1 MSTRRRSN
9 LGPLNPNMKS
19 TNDNNTKRPSRSV
32 SMAAT
37 STTVTD
43 KTTRRSN
50 QNTFDSG
57 MTHTN
62 DNNFKRPSRRASMA
76 IPKTSATIRYGVFA
90 APPSK
95 GK

>member
-19 TNDNNTKRPSRSV
+19 TNESTTKRASRRV

-37 STTVTD
+37 STSSAD
-43 KTTRRSN
+43 KSTRRSN
-50 QNTFDSG
+50 QDTFDSV
-57 MTHTN
+57 MKHTN

-76 IPKTSATIRYGVFA
+76 IPKTSANIRYGVFA

>member
-19 TNDNNTKRPSRSV
+19 TNENNTKRPSRSV

>member
-19 TNDNNTKRPSRSV
+19 TNESNTKRPSRRV

-37 STTVTD
+37 STSSVD

-50 QNTFDSG
+50 QDTFDSV
-57 MTHTN
+57 MKHTN

-76 IPKTSATIRYGVFA
+76 IPKTSANIRYGVFA
-90 APPSK
+90 GPPSK

>member
-9 LGPLNPNMKS
+9 LGHLNPNMKS
-19 TNDNNTKRPSRSV
+19 TNENNTKRPSRRV

-37 STTVTD
+37 STSVTD
-43 KTTRRSN
+43 KITRRSN
-50 QNTFDSG
+50 QETFDSV
-57 MTHTN
+57 MKHTN

-76 IPKTSATIRYGVFA
+76 IPKTSANIRYGVFA
-90 APPSK
+90 GPPSK

>member
-50 QNTFDSG
+50 QETFDSG
-57 MTHTN
+57 MKHTN

>member
-1 MSTRRRSN
+1 MSSRRRSN

-19 TNDNNTKRPSRSV
+19 TNDNNNKRPSRSV

-50 QNTFDSG
+50 QETFDSG

>member
-1 MSTRRRSN
+1 
-9 LGPLNPNMKS
+9 
-19 TNDNNTKRPSRSV
+19 
-32 SMAAT
+32 MAAT
-37 STTVTD
+37 STSVTD

-50 QNTFDSG
+50 QETFDSG
-57 MTHTN
+57 MKHTN
-62 DNNFKRPSRRASMA
+62 DNNFKRPSRRVSMA

>member
-9 LGPLNPNMKS
+9 LGPLNPNMKT
-19 TNDNNTKRPSRSV
+19 TNENNTKRPARRV

-37 STTVTD
+37 STSFTE
-43 KTTRRSN
+43 KITRRSN
-50 QNTFDSG
+50 QETFDSV
-57 MTHTN
+57 MKHTN
-62 DNNFKRPSRRASMA
+62 ENDFKRPSRRASMA
-76 IPKTSATIRYGVFA
+76 IPNTSATIRYGVFA

>member
-1 MSTRRRSN
+1 MSSRRRSN

-19 TNDNNTKRPSRSV
+19 TNENNTKRPSRRV

-37 STTVTD
+37 STSVTD

-50 QNTFDSG
+50 QDTFDSV
-57 MTHTN
+57 MKHTN

-76 IPKTSATIRYGVFA
+76 IPKTTATIRYGVFA

>member
-62 DNNFKRPSRRASMA
+62 DNNFKRPSRRASKA